1 MSAALRTWKHA
12 WRHSRP
18 LKLAH
23 SGGDPSRIASQSNIF
38 ANALCVAH
46 APPLDVNTARG
57 TVYNRLPIRANAWS
71 GEWIRSRAPE
81 ASPQGTHL
89 HPPKT
94 QSPSSSTKQLK
105 TIFVETLPFSVKT
118 APESL
123 ASPHMLC
130 CSFPFFYLGLFGQID
145 SRIDVDLFRCVSD
158 AEGDI
163 GLERTRGRC

>member
-18 LKLAH
+18 LKLEN
-23 SGGDPSRIASQSNIF
+23 SGGDPLRIASQSNIF

-71 GEWIRSRAPE
+71 GEWIRSRVPE

-105 TIFVETLPFSVKT
+105 TIFYRKTTIFTDDNVSVKT
-118 APESL
+118 APDSL

-130 CSFPFFYLGLFGQID
+130 CSFPFFIWD
-145 SRIDVDLFRCVSD
+145 CSD
-158 AEGDI
+158 RSIPESTLTCFVALATQKE
-163 GLERTRGRC
+163 T